1 MARPRKVRADTAMSN
16 LSVLQSAGSGQLAP
30 DPQGGDI
37 ALGFVLGVVCM
48 AVSGLL
54 LAGVLSLVFGGA
66 G

>member
-1 MARPRKVRADTAMSN
+1 MARPRKVLEDTAMSKR
-16 LSVLQSAGSGQLAP
+16 VLQSAGSGQLAP
-30 DPQGGDI
+30 QPQGGDV
-37 ALGFVLGVVCM
+37 ALGFVIGVVCM